1 MVGSV
6 SPLPIFYSFNHTT
19 PAIHYVPLRAVL
31 WTMKKRLTGVWFN
44 DPWLI
49 SGASKGL
56 LTAYA
61 DATWPTRT
69 HSIIERLLS

>member
-1 MVGSV
+1 MVGSA

-49 SGASKGL
+49 SATSKGL
-56 LTAYA
+56 EPHA
-61 DATWPTRT
+61 RT
-69 HSIIERLLS
+69 LPGLPGLIQSLSELY